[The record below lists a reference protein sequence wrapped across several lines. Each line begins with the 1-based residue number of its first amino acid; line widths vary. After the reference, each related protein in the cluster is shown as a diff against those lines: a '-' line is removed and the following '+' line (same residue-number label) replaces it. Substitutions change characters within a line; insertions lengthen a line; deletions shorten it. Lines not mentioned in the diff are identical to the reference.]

1 MDDTGCSCNV
11 ATAMDRHRFITLASA
26 TGAAGLATLTSTP
39 FARAAGDTDTLLLNC
54 MDYRLTAKTTSY
66 MAREG
71 MAGKYDQVILAG
83 ASLGAVTDKYPDWG
97 RTFREHLA
105 IAIELHHIRR
115 VIAIDHRDCG
125 AYKVILGHDYAAHP
139 AEETRIHAEMLHRLR
154 HEIRELHPK
163 LGVELGLMALDG
175 HVEPIA

>member
-1 MDDTGCSCNV
+1 MTL
-11 ATAMDRHRFITLASA
+11 THRADLPFPTMNRRRFVTLATA
-26 TGAAGLATLTSTP
+26 TGAVTPLTLGGSRR
-39 FARAAGDTDTLLLNC
+39 AQAAGEANALLLNC
-54 MDYRLTAKTTSY
+54 MDYRLTGKTTRY
-66 MAREG
+66 MEG
-71 MAGKYDQVILAG
+71 QGLAGKYDQVILAG
-83 ASLGAVTDKYPDWG
+83 ASLGAVTARYPDWG

-139 AEETRIHAEMLHRLR
+139 AEETHVHAEMLHRLR
-154 HEIRELHPK
+154 HEIHALHPK

-175 HVEPIA
+175 QVEPIA